1 MHVVDQLKK
10 LVCNSRLF
18 VEKEKLEKTAGKK
31 RAARRDKVKVGQ
43 GGTLDPLADGVLGEC
58 VRSGSRGVAC

>member
-31 RAARRDKVKVGQ
+31 RKARRDNVKVGQ
-43 GGTLDPLADGVLGEC
+43 GGTLDPLADGVLGEFM
-58 VRSGSRGVAC
+58 RLGSRGVVC

>member
-10 LVCNSRLF
+10 LVRNSRLF
-18 VEKEKLEKTAGKK
+18 VEKEKLEKKAGKK
-31 RAARRDKVKVGQ
+31 RGARRDNVKVGQ

-58 VRSGSRGVAC
+58 SYLGSRGVMC

>member
-18 VEKEKLEKTAGKK
+18 VEKEKLEKKAGKK
-31 RAARRDKVKVGQ
+31 RGARRDNVKVGQ

-58 VRSGSRGVAC
+58 MCLGSRGVMC

>member
-10 LVCNSRLF
+10 LVCHSRLF
-18 VEKEKLEKTAGKK
+18 VEKEKLEKKAGKK
-31 RAARRDKVKVGQ
+31 RGARRDNVKVGQ

-58 VRSGSRGVAC
+58 SCLGSRGVMC